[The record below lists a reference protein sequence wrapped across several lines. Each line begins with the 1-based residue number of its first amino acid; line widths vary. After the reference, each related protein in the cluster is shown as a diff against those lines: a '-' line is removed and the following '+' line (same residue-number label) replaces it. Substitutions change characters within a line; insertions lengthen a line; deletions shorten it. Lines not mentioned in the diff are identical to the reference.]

1 MTPREGRKNPADT
14 QRPDDRSLDM
24 PQPAPDLT
32 DVRAV
37 ALTTCPL
44 LAEHLRQLHPA
55 VRTCLLT
62 RIAGIGTLPDT
73 DALLLLTR
81 HDPASP
87 AAAPAGNGLVTT
99 TVYIGTDLDDA
110 GIWARA
116 VKLRAEQVYVLPDQ
130 DAHLAGELSWHLDIP
145 PAAS

>member
-1 MTPREGRKNPADT
+1 
-14 QRPDDRSLDM
+14 M
-24 PQPAPDLT
+24 PQPPPDLT

-44 LAEHLRQLHPA
+44 LAEHLHQLHPA

-62 RIAGIGTLPDT
+62 RLAGLGTLPDT

-81 HDPASP
+81 HDPHSP

-116 VKLRAEQVYVLPDQ
+116 TKLRAGQVYVLPDQ
-130 DAHLAGELSWHLDIP
+130 DAQLADELNWHFDSP